1 MKILE
6 TLDRNPLESGLA
18 NSGQA
23 RIVPNP
29 DERAI
34 RELRAELE
42 TFVCDGQYGKALE
55 LILSN
60 YLSHLDR
67 PRQNPAWVSGFFGSG
82 KSHLLKMLGHLW
94 VDTKF
99 DDGASARS
107 LVRGLPDDVEA
118 QLRELD
124 TQAKRSGLEL
134 VAASG
139 TLPAGSADHVRLTVL
154 SVIFRAAGVHEQYA
168 QAMFT
173 FWLRDRG
180 FLDHVRGAVEAAGRI
195 WEKELNELY
204 VSPIIAKALLEVD
217 PAFAPSETDARQV
230 LRSQFPRPSSDVGSK
245 EFLEAARLALAVDGE
260 LRLTILVLDEV
271 QQYIGDSQDRA
282 VAITEVAE
290 AVQAELD
297 SRVMLV
303 MSGQSALSGTPQ
315 LQKLRDRFRIQVQL
329 SDADVEAVT
338 RKVLLHKKPQAV
350 EPIRRM
356 LEKNAG
362 EVSKHLQ
369 GTKLSERQTDRET
382 IVEDYPLLPT
392 RRRLWEECFRVVDAA
407 GTQSQLRSQLRILHD
422 ALKGVATEKLG
433 ALLPTDAL
441 FSALAPDLVNT
452 GVLLKEISTRIEALD
467 DGSEAGRLRKRI
479 AGLVFLLNRLPQE
492 DGVDLGVRATPRIV
506 ADLLVTDLTQDS
518 GPFRA
523 RVAEELEHLHEV
535 EGLLMKVGEEYRLQ
549 TTEGAEWDR
558 AFRERTAAFAQNE
571 TDITDRRDQLLA
583 GAVQQTVGGIRLQH
597 GEAKLRRTL
606 VLHHRPDAPGT
617 DGDQVVVWLQDGW
630 SASQKDVEAEA
641 RRRGLEDPVIHVFL
655 PRKSADDLRRR
666 IVEAESARWVLDTKG
681 VPNGREGEEARNSM
695 ESRRANAERQR
706 DELVKEIVEA
716 ARVFQGGG
724 TELFGDTLKARLETA
739 ADASLLRLFP
749 RFHEA
754 DHRSWEVA
762 IKRAADGSDE
772 PLRVVGWTGATE
784 AHPVLKEVLAQV
796 GNGAKGTEIRK
807 ALKAAPF
814 GWPQDA
820 VDAAL
825 VVLHRTGTI
834 RATKNGMPVPADRL
848 DQNAIPASDFHPEQ
862 VRFGPGERIAVR
874 GIFQKAGV
882 LTRSGEEE
890 LKAQVFLSKLEE
902 LAGAAGGDAPLPAP
916 PTSATLAELR
926 RLAGNEQLAA
936 ILAAKDEL
944 EDSIERWTKAAER
957 ARDRLP
963 RWRSLERLL
972 AHAQGLS
979 VAAEVKEGVDAIRS
993 GRTLLEDTDYVT
1005 PIRKRLE
1012 QALREETTRAHTRC
1026 AEIFQSE
1033 EEALLASED
1042 WAKLDQE
1049 TRLRISKDNRINLI
1063 EPLDVANEAGLL
1075 DALDRRPLRGWEEL
1089 AAALPTRFSGARTAA
1104 ARELEPKTQTVA
1116 LRSDMLRSEA
1126 DVKAWLERT
1135 EAELLEKLAN
1145 GPVVIG

>member
-1 MKILE
+1 MKIFE
-6 TLDRNPLESGLA
+6 TLDRNPLKSGLA

-29 DERAI
+29 DARAI
-34 RELRAELE
+34 QELRAELE

-67 PRQNPAWVSGFFGSG
+67 PRQNAAWVSGFFGSG

-94 VDTKF
+94 VDTTF

-124 TQAKRSGLEL
+124 TQAKRIGLDP

-154 SVIFRAAGVHEQYA
+154 SVIFRAAGIHEQYA

-173 FWLRDRG
+173 FWLRDQG
-180 FLDHVRGAVEAAGRI
+180 FLDHVKGAVEAAGRS

-204 VSPIIAKALLEVD
+204 VSPVIAKALLEVD
-217 PAFAPSETDARQV
+217 PAFAPSERDARQV
-230 LRSQFPRPSSDVGSK
+230 LRSQFPRPASDVGSK
-245 EFLEAARLALAVDGE
+245 EFLEAVRRALSTDGQ
-260 LRLTILVLDEV
+260 LPPTILVLDEV

-350 EPIRRM
+350 EPIRKM
-356 LEKNAG
+356 IEKNAG

-369 GTKLSERQTDRET
+369 GTKISERPTDRET

-422 ALKGVATEKLG
+422 ALKGVANEPLG

-441 FSALAPDLVNT
+441 FTALAPDLVNT
-452 GVLLKEISTRIEALD
+452 GVLLKEISTRIETLD
-467 DGSEAGRLRKRI
+467 DGSEVGKLRRRI

-492 DGVDLGVRATPRIV
+492 DGVDLGVRATPRII
-506 ADLLVTDLTQDS
+506 ADLLVTDLTEDS

-523 RVAEELEHLHEV
+523 KVAAQLEHLHET

-558 AFRERTAAFAQNE
+558 AFRERTAAFSQNE

-583 GAVQQTVGGIRLQH
+583 GAVQQTVASIRLQH
-597 GEAKLRRTL
+597 GDAKLRRTL
-606 VLHHRPDAPGT
+606 VLHHRPDAPT
-617 DGDQVVVWLQDGW
+617 PDGDQVVVWLQDGW

-641 RRRGLEDPVIHVFL
+641 RRRGIEDPVIHVFL

-666 IVEAESARWVLDTKG
+666 IVEAEAARWVIDTKG

-706 DELVKEIVEA
+706 DEFVKEIVA
-716 ARVFQGGG
+716 AAKVFQGGG
-724 TELFGDTLKARLETA
+724 AEVFGDTLQGKIETA
-739 ADASLLRLFP
+739 TEASLLRLFP
-749 RFHEA
+749 RFHEG
-754 DHRSWEVA
+754 DHKAWEVA
-762 IKRAADGSDE
+762 IRRASEGSDE
-772 PLRVVGWTGATE
+772 PLRAVGWDGATE
-784 AHPVLKEVLAQV
+784 AHPVVKEVLAQV
-796 GNGAKGTEIRK
+796 GNGAKGTEVRK
-807 ALKAAPF
+807 VLKAAPY

-825 VVLHRTGTI
+825 VILHRTGTI
-834 RATKNGMPVPADRL
+834 RATRNGVPVPTGRL

-862 VRFGPGERIAVR
+862 VRFGPSERIAVR
-874 GIFQKAGV
+874 GVFQKAGV
-882 LTRSGEEE
+882 STRSGEEE
-890 LKAQVFLSKLEE
+890 LKAQVFLSKLDE
-902 LAGAAGGDAPLPAP
+902 LAADAGGDPPLPAP
-916 PTSATLAELR
+916 PSNATLAELR

-936 ILAAKDEL
+936 ILAAKDDL
-944 EDSIERWTKAAER
+944 ERSIESWTKAAER
-957 ARDRLP
+957 VRDRLP
-963 RWRSLERLL
+963 RWKALERLL
-972 AHAQGLS
+972 AHAQGLA
-979 VAAEVKEGVDAIRS
+979 VAAEVQPQVRAIRS
-993 GRTLLEDTDYVT
+993 DRTLLADTDYVT

-1012 QALREETTRAHTRC
+1012 QALREELMRVHERC
-1026 AEIFQSE
+1026 AEVFE
-1033 EEALLASED
+1033 REGAALLASED
-1042 WAKLDQE
+1042 WQKLDQE
-1049 TRLRISKDNRINLI
+1049 TRLRISRENRIELI
-1063 EPLDVANEAGLL
+1063 EPLDVDNESKLL
-1075 DALDRRPLRGWEEL
+1075 DVLDRRPLSGWEEL
-1089 AAALPTRFSGARTAA
+1089 AAALPTRFSGARAAA
-1104 ARELEPKTQTVA
+1104 ARELEPKAQTVA
-1116 LRSDMLRSEA
+1116 LRSDMLRTEA
-1126 DVKAWLERT
+1126 DVKAWLART
-1135 EAELLEKLAN
+1135 EAELLEKLEH